1 MNLYQLIEVIVVMV
15 LMLIANSR
23 IWKVYRENKHR
34 MTESLRKLEKQITIV
49 LLIQVWSL
57 QSLKNL
63 RPRKDSMTQDLES
76 N

>member
-1 MNLYQLIEVIVVMV
+1 MDLYELIVVIILMI

-49 LLIQVWSL
+49 LLIQVWLL

-63 RPRKDSMTQDLES
+63 RPRKGFMTQDLES

>member
-1 MNLYQLIEVIVVMV
+1 MDLYEFIVVIAVMV

-23 IWKVYRENKHR
+23 IWKVYRENKHS
-34 MTESLRKLEKQITIV
+34 MTESMRKLEKQITIV

>member
-1 MNLYQLIEVIVVMV
+1 MVLYELIVVIVLMI

-63 RPRKDSMTQDLES
+63 RRKWGV
-76 N
+76 